1 MVAVPN
7 LQTIESIPFDE
18 ALADAVVLNW
28 ADLMP
33 EPGSGLIHIEY
44 HVDPLGAVEFVKVW
58 ASTIRGEW
66 NLICEHWMA
75 TSDSHEGVTRRA
87 GGYQSARLEQ
97 MLQSVLQHREMFLVG
112 TAPGS
117 DRMIQVFP
125 PTDPERVAAGKRM
138 DVLHSRLAF

>member
-33 EPGSGLIHIEY
+33 EQGSGLIHIEY
-44 HVDPLGAVEFVKVW
+44 HVEPLGAVEFVKVW

-66 NLICEHWMA
+66 NLIYEHWMP
-75 TSDSHEGVTRRA
+75 TSGSHESVTRRG
-87 GGYQSARLEQ
+87 GGYKSVGLER
-97 MLQSVLQHREMFLVG
+97 MLQSVLQHREIFLVG

-117 DRMIQVFP
+117 DCMIQVFP
-125 PTDPERVAAGKRM
+125 PTEPERVAADKRM
-138 DVLHSRLAF
+138 NVLHSRLA

>member
-7 LQTIESIPFDE
+7 LQTVESIPFDE

-44 HVDPLGAVEFVKVW
+44 HVEPLGAVEFVKVW

-66 NLICEHWMA
+66 NLICEHWMP
-75 TSDSHEGVTRRA
+75 TNGSHGSVTRRA
-87 GGYQSARLEQ
+87 ESAGLER
-97 MLQSVLQHREMFLVG
+97 MLQAVLQHREMFLVG

-125 PTDPERVAAGKRM
+125 PTEPERVTAGKRM
-138 DVLHSRLAF
+138 

>member
-7 LQTIESIPFDE
+7 LQTVESIPFDE

-44 HVDPLGAVEFVKVW
+44 HVEPRGAVEFVKVW

-66 NLICEHWMA
+66 NLICEHWMPTNA
-75 TSDSHEGVTRRA
+75 SHGSVTRRA
-87 GGYQSARLEQ
+87 ESAGLER
-97 MLQSVLQHREMFLVG
+97 MLQTVLQHREMFLVG

-125 PTDPERVAAGKRM
+125 PTEPERVAAGKRM
-138 DVLHSRLAF
+138 NVLHSRLAF